1 MFIAIAVRD
10 IGQSRLLRTPKYRE
24 KSVSFNVGRYTMPA
38 AMEFWRRR
46 QGRALTQRESSPVLT
61 DRARE

>member
-24 KSVSFNVGRYTMPA
+24 KSVSFNVGRYNLEPYC
-38 AMEFWRRR
+38 
-46 QGRALTQRESSPVLT
+46 L
-61 DRARE
+61 